1 VFQYAAKGAARQQ
14 ADASTIARDT
24 ADELLLDVRA
34 KELRPLDLT
43 GQPAVQTPV
52 DVVDTDELT
61 A

>member
-1 VFQYAAKGAARQQ
+1 MGP
-14 ADASTIARDT
+14 ADAWTIARDT
-24 ADELLLDVRA
+24 ADELLLDVTA

-43 GQPAVQTPV
+43 GQPALQALV